1 MENIFMFVLISA
13 LLVMVPGVDLLL
25 VIKNTILYGK
35 KAGHLTT
42 LGIVAALFVWT
53 LIAVLGLAAI
63 VAKSLFL
70 FNLIKY
76 LGAAYLVWMGIKAWL
91 SKGSSPIELS
101 ANEHDVGT
109 TEYSTKAHKSC
120 FYQGI
125 LTDLLNP
132 KTLIVYMTLMPQFI
146 NTNGNII
153 FQLCILAAILMA
165 LAIVWFIIVVYVLNI
180 IRKWFMKQGVQNIF
194 NKTTGV
200 MLVFIGVRLALEEKA
215 I

>member
-1 MENIFMFVLISA
+1 
-13 LLVMVPGVDLLL
+13 
-25 VIKNTILYGK
+25 
-35 KAGHLTT
+35 
-42 LGIVAALFVWT
+42 
-53 LIAVLGLAAI
+53 
-63 VAKSLFL
+63 
-70 FNLIKY
+70 
-76 LGAAYLVWMGIKAWL
+76 MGIKAWL

-101 ANEHDVGT
+101 GKENEVGT
-109 TEYSTKAHKSC
+109 TEYSNKAYKSC

-180 IRKWFMKQGVQNIF
+180 IRKWFMKPVVQNIF
-194 NKTTGV
+194 NKTTGA